1 MNPAVFFRSRS
12 QSRHKTFT
20 MRGQPST
27 PRNTTAQF
35 AVSPTAA
42 ALASMAQSD
51 RDPCDLDTLIQRFG
65 KHLLQPKR
73 KNSNRKFVPDDLAR
87 AMDAHLQSTGL
98 CPEGRVEKEP
108 CQQFVQMIHRP
119 AHDLQWSFADPLFW
133 NTKKPRTTTVY
144 TERSAEEYRTANW
157 IELQGDFLTRNTS
170 FKPPIREWRWQGGG
184 VVCEGNAAAEA
195 EALEPVVPPVGF
207 EDDSEDDEPQEVLEM
222 GPMPSFSAQ
231 VTCCLQCVGCNVWG
245 CIVLLL
251 CHCLIWLQCV
261 GSHSVHCRRLPIGRP
276 PWPPS
281 QCTRDTPQSVTGR

>member
-1 MNPAVFFRSRS
+1 
-12 QSRHKTFT
+12 
-20 MRGQPST
+20 MRRQPST
-27 PRNTTAQF
+27 PRNKTAQF

-108 CQQFVQMIHRP
+108 SQQFVQMVHRP
-119 AHDLQWSFADPLFW
+119 AHDVQWSFADPLFW

-170 FKPPIREWRWQGGG
+170 FKPPIRERSFHIIHLSITRGLDDG
-184 VVCEGNAAAEA
+184 V
-195 EALEPVVPPVGF
+195 L
-207 EDDSEDDEPQEVLEM
+207 
-222 GPMPSFSAQ
+222 
-231 VTCCLQCVGCNVWG
+231 T
-245 CIVLLL
+245 I
-251 CHCLIWLQCV
+251 
-261 GSHSVHCRRLPIGRP
+261 
-276 PWPPS
+276 
-281 QCTRDTPQSVTGR
+281 

>member
-27 PRNTTAQF
+27 PRNRTAQF

-144 TERSAEEYRTANW
+144 TERSAEEYRAANW
-157 IELQGDFLTRNTS
+157 IELQGEFLTRNTS
-170 FKPPIREWRWQGGG
+170 FNTFPSAPYARSPATRHAPLHATSFGALRAHPP
-184 VVCEGNAAAEA
+184 
-195 EALEPVVPPVGF
+195 
-207 EDDSEDDEPQEVLEM
+207 
-222 GPMPSFSAQ
+222 
-231 VTCCLQCVGCNVWG
+231 
-245 CIVLLL
+245 
-251 CHCLIWLQCV
+251 H
-261 GSHSVHCRRLPIGRP
+261 
-276 PWPPS
+276 
-281 QCTRDTPQSVTGR
+281 DTPLHAHPSRDPPLSPRTCHAPTE